1 MGEEVKLYGTW
12 ASPYSLRVEIALQ
25 IKGIKYEYFEEDL
38 KNKSSD
44 LLKYNPIHK
53 KIPVLVHN
61 GKPIMESLVILEYID
76 ETWTNNRILPVDP
89 YERSVVRFWT
99 RFIDDKVMSVVQKY
113 YFTGEECE
121 REKAKEEAYE
131 ALQMLENE
139 LEGKKFFGGETFGMV
154 NMAAIG
160 VALTT
165 PALQEAAGKD
175 LLTRENFP
183 LISRWSEELINCRAF
198 KEKLPSKDELV
209 SHFRSRVAVANPSK

>member
-38 KNKSSD
+38 KNKSFD

-89 YERSVVRFWT
+89 YERSVVHFWT
-99 RFIDDKVMSVVQKY
+99 RFIDDKVMSSVQKY

-131 ALQMLENE
+131 ALQILENE

-154 NMAAIG
+154 NMAAIA

-165 PALQEAAGKD
+165 PALQEAAGND
-175 LLTRENFP
+175 LLTREDFP
-183 LISRWSEELINCRAF
+183 LISRWSEELTNYRVF